1 MKARNFGDSISAIR
15 CSKQKNMDIHKN
27 SLVYTVPGLNWF
39 KILIH
44 GSLYRQ
50 EAVPGGVQ

>member
-27 SLVYTVPGLNWF
+27 SLVYTVPRLNWF

-44 GSLYRQ
+44 DLFYGQ
-50 EAVPGGVQ
+50 EAATVGVL